1 MIDQGTPSTKSRS
14 NSSAPAGEGRSLS
27 ELAVL
32 VLHKHWLR
40 LPTTA
45 LVTLPGGRVTFS
57 TDELLHRSPLFPV
70 PIQRTAIQY
79 P

>member
-1 MIDQGTPSTKSRS
+1 VIAMSTPPGHGPTHQPRQS
-14 NSSAPAGEGRSLS
+14 EGRSLS

-32 VLHKHWLR
+32 VLHKDWLR

-45 LVTLPGGRVTFS
+45 LVTLPDGRLTFS
-57 TDELLHRSPLFPV
+57 TDELLASPATFPG